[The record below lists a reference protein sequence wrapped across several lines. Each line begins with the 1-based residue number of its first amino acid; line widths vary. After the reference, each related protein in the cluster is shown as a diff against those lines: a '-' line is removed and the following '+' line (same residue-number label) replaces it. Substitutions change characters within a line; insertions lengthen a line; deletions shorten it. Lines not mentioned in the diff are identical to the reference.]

1 MTLFLGKKISNL
13 FVSIVLELMAEN
25 QQILLNMIQ
34 FTLLVLLTITNIK
47 LFESE
52 VITTVIIFYMYID
65 LPLYLQLSIV
75 NS

>member
-52 VITTVIIFYMYID
+52 VIATVIIFYMYID